1 MIRVGITGEMGSG
14 KSFCSKLFG
23 QLGIPVFNSDDVART
38 IVNSNLSLKEEI
50 KKEFGEVYDDK
61 GIMIPSSIRS
71 IVFVKGAEDRLKK
84 LNSLIHPYVF
94 NNFNEF
100 CLLKKSSPYIIA
112 ESAILFE
119 SGMDKIMD
127 KIIYVSTDLE
137 LRIKRTFDRSGFSEE
152 EYNQRMK
159 DQIPNKEKISDYIIY
174 NNIGDNV
181 EEQVMLIH
189 KSMI

>member
-1 MIRVGITGEMGSG
+1 MIKVGLTGYMGSG

-23 QLGIPVFNSDDVART
+23 QLGIPVFNSDDVARN
-38 IVNSNLSLKEEI
+38 IVNSNSSLKEEI
-50 KKEFGEVYDDK
+50 KKEFGEVYDDE

-71 IVFVKGAEDRLKK
+71 IVFVKGAEEKLKK

-94 NNFNEF
+94 NQFNEF
-100 CLLKKSSPYIIA
+100 CLLKNNSPYIIA

-189 KSMI
+189 KSII